1 MAPLEGLADMCV
13 NAVMLFATSRDV
25 LIDSHVPP
33 HEWGTHALRTLVHV
47 TRDDNHQ
54 CNLTLALEA
63 LQENQLCHLK
73 VSPVPVSA
81 GATAEPRDSQESRVA
96 TAVGADTPDKMK
108 SRIPV
113 VLLACGSFNPIT
125 HMHLRLFEVA
135 RDHLH
140 QTGMYQVTQGII
152 SPVNDDYGKKDLV
165 ASHHRVAMAR
175 LALQTSDWIRVD
187 PWESEQPQWMETV
200 KVLRHHHSQLLR
212 SPPPMEGSD
221 PGQAPSAPTAAPQLK
236 LLCGA
241 DVLRTFQTPNLW
253 EDAHIQEI
261 VEKFGLVC
269 VSRVGH
275 DPKGYILDSPI
286 LRRYQHNIHLAREP
300 VQNEISATYVRRALS
315 QGQSVKYLLPDPVI
329 AYIRDQ
335 GLYTKDSSWQA
346 TGTQRSQGKTS

>member
-1 MAPLEGLADMCV
+1 
-13 NAVMLFATSRDV
+13 
-25 LIDSHVPP
+25 
-33 HEWGTHALRTLVHV
+33 
-47 TRDDNHQ
+47 
-54 CNLTLALEA
+54 
-63 LQENQLCHLK
+63 
-73 VSPVPVSA
+73 
-81 GATAEPRDSQESRVA
+81 
-96 TAVGADTPDKMK
+96 MK

-125 HMHLRLFEVA
+125 YMHLRLFEVA

-140 QTGMYQVTQGII
+140 QTGTITA
-152 SPVNDDYGKKDLV
+152 SCSDL
-165 ASHHRVAMAR
+165 HPRWKAR
-175 LALQTSDWIRVD
+175 TLA
-187 PWESEQPQWMETV
+187 
-200 KVLRHHHSQLLR
+200 R
-212 SPPPMEGSD
+212 SPQHPQEAALGASLRP
-221 PGQAPSAPTAAPQLK
+221 ALVFTAAPQLK

-241 DVLRTFQTPNLW
+241 DILRTFQTPNLW

-346 TGTQRSQGKTS
+346 TGTQKGQGKTS